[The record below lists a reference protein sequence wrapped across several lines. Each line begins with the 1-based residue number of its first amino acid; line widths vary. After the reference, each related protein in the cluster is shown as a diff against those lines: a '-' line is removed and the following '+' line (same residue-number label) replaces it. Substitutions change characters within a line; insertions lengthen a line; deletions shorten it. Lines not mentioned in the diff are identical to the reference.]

1 VLDQLD
7 EAAGAELATD
17 ANASQD
23 RLAATEPALEL
34 AGEGRGLIV
43 RYQNLEQCE
52 VRYYAL
58 DVEVAFSTQPF
69 AELDGNAAAFVQPKL
84 RQSLALPGNAQ
95 ELELALPPEL
105 ANTNL
110 RVEVRAAGLSRA
122 RTLLASALDV
132 RYLEPYGQVV
142 VADPKSGTALPKIYV
157 KCFARLPDGTV
168 RFHKDGYTDLRGRFD
183 YVSVSDDPDLA
194 AERFAVLVQSEELGA
209 QIRSLAPPAR

>member
-1 VLDQLD
+1 L
-7 EAAGAELATD
+7 
-17 ANASQD
+17 D
-23 RLAATEPALEL
+23 RLPRPARPRL

-43 RYQNLEQCE
+43 RYQNLEKCE

-84 RQSLALPGNAQ
+84 RQSLALPATAQ

-110 RVEVRAAGLSRA
+110 RVEVRAGGLSRA

-132 RYLEPYGQVV
+132 RYREPYGQVV
-142 VADPKSGTALPKIYV
+142 VADPKGGRRSRIYV
-157 KCFARLPDGTV
+157 RVLLPG
-168 RFHKDGYTDLRGRFD
+168 
-183 YVSVSDDPDLA
+183 S
-194 AERFAVLVQSEELGA
+194 
-209 QIRSLAPPAR
+209 